1 MHTDPTVS
9 EREFCAQK
17 RQHSI
22 HGVEHRGAKVF
33 ATRRGPALNRLSLLE
48 RILAK
53 EQVHHAQCR
62 GKRKCS
68 RTDL

>member
-1 MHTDPTVS
+1 
-9 EREFCAQK
+9 
-17 RQHSI
+17 
-22 HGVEHRGAKVF
+22 
-33 ATRRGPALNRLSLLE
+33 LNRLSLLE